1 MRMIIQTETR
11 AQRRTIVEVFHS
23 SLENYAIE
31 YFEAWQVTLSKLNG
45 LYTVTIDDVGSA
57 QREDIVRILIESE
70 EDMIIDFPLLVQT
83 LEY

>member
-11 AQRRTIVEVFHS
+11 AQHKTIVEVFHS
-23 SLENYAIE
+23 ALENYAIE
-31 YFEAWQVTLSKLNG
+31 HFEAWQVTLSKVNG
-45 LYTVTIDDVGSA
+45 LFTVTIDDVGST

>member
-1 MRMIIQTETR
+1 MIIQTETR
-11 AQRRTIVEVFHS
+11 AQHKTIVEVFHS
-23 SLENYAIE
+23 ALENYAIE
-31 YFEAWQVTLSKLNG
+31 YFEAWQVTLSKVNG
-45 LYTVTIDDVGSA
+45 LFTVTIDDVGST

>member
-23 SLENYAIE
+23 ALENYAIE